1 MPLALSRRAFLQ
13 HTAAAA
19 AVGASARFA
28 AGQDS
33 ARPLFDISLA
43 QWSHHRAF
51 RAAGADRKD
60 PLKFAEITR
69 KDYGIAAVEYVNQ
82 FYQSKKADDAY
93 LRDLKKVADD
103 NQVRS
108 VLIMCDGE
116 GNLGNPDERGRV
128 TAVNNHKR
136 WVEWAKFL
144 GCHSIRVNAA
154 SDWSKGFEETQ
165 KLAADGLRRLSE
177 FGATHE
183 INVIVENH
191 GGLSSHGGW
200 LAGVMKLVHHPR
212 CGTLPDFGNFNIG
225 KVTGVAE
232 TAYDRYR
239 GVDELMPFAKGVS
252 AKSHDFNAQGNET
265 ATDYRR
271 MMDIVV
277 NKHNYH
283 GFVGIEYEGGRLSEA
298 DGIKATQRLLETV
311 RRELAAKKG

>member
-1 MPLALSRRAFLQ
+1 MPHAPSRRDFLK
-13 HTAAAA
+13 HSAAVA
-19 AVGASARFA
+19 AVGASTRLA
-28 AGQDS
+28 AGQDT
-33 ARPLFDISLA
+33 ARPLYDISLA
-43 QWSHHRAF
+43 QWSHNKAF
-51 RAAGADRKD
+51 FGRPGVERKD
-60 PLKFAEITR
+60 PLKFAEITK
-69 KDYGIAAVEYVNQ
+69 KDYGISAVEYVNQ
-82 FYQSKKADDAY
+82 FYRAQKANDAY

-116 GNLGNPDERGRV
+116 GNLGDPNERGRV
-128 TAVNNHKR
+128 TAVDNHKR

-154 SDWSKGFEETQ
+154 SNWSLGFEETQ

-200 LAGVMKLVHHPR
+200 LAGVMRAVGNPR

-225 KVTGVAE
+225 KVTGVDM
-232 TAYDRYR
+232 TSYDRYR

-265 ATDYRR
+265 GTDYRR
-271 MMDIVV
+271 MMEIVV
-277 NKHNYH
+277 TKHNYH
-283 GFVGIEYEGGRLSEA
+283 GFVGIEYEGSRLSEA
-298 DGIKATQRLLETV
+298 DGIRATQRLLETV
-311 RRELAAKKG
+311 RREMTAKK